1 MNGWILGYIIGG
13 VVVVVVVLV
22 LVGLIVEARRTA
34 QKAEE
39 IAAQLRVAGDR
50 SDALAGLDT
59 TVRTV
64 ARITTASA
72 TARMALAEGRRP

>member
-1 MNGWILGYIIGG
+1 MNGWILGYLIGG
-13 VVVVVVVLV
+13 AVVVVVVLV
-22 LVGLIVEARRTA
+22 LVALIVEARRTA
-34 QKAEE
+34 EKAKE
-39 IAAQLRVAGDR
+39 IAAQLRVARDR

-72 TARMALAEGRRP
+72 AARSALAERRRS